1 LASPIPLPTT
11 VGSERG
17 NISVVCLSVML
28 KVLRVTQEYM
38 YAMFGI
44 LFVLALGLKDELL
57 EDVVI
62 PCNNTADSTP
72 ISTSKN
78 TSGV

>member
-1 LASPIPLPTT
+1 
-11 VGSERG
+11 VW
-17 NISVVCLSVML
+17 LSVTL
-28 KVLRVTQEYM
+28 NVLRVTQEYM

-44 LFVLALGLKDELL
+44 LFVLALGFKDELL

-62 PCNNTADSTP
+62 PRDNTADSTP

-78 TSGV
+78 TSSV

>member
-1 LASPIPLPTT
+1 MLNVLP
-11 VGSERG
+11 
-17 NISVVCLSVML
+17 
-28 KVLRVTQEYM
+28 VTQDISYM
-38 YAMFGI
+38 YAIIAMFGI

-62 PCNNTADSTP
+62 LCDNTADSMP
-72 ISTSKN
+72 ISTSRN

>member
-1 LASPIPLPTT
+1 M
-11 VGSERG
+11 VW
-17 NISVVCLSVML
+17 LSVTL
-28 KVLRVTQEYM
+28 NILRVTQEYM

-44 LFVLALGLKDELL
+44 LFVLVLGFKDELL

-62 PCNNTADSTP
+62 PCDNTADSMP